1 MSEQPVKS
9 DSEIKTP
16 ITKDEEVAN
25 TTVED
30 PAEAQTVDKGK
41 GISTE
46 PVAQDISMDEAES
59 SSEDEGQE
67 VADVIAE
74 DLEED
79 NLEEIDPDNII
90 TSERRTRGRT
100 IDFAKAAEEMGPDD
114 DDDEEDDE
122 DFQAVEDEE
131 MKD

>member
-1 MSEQPVKS
+1 MAEQSVKS
-9 DSEIKTP
+9 DSDITTP
-16 ITKDEEVAN
+16 ITKDEAVAK

-30 PAEAQTVDKGK
+30 PAETQTIDKGK

-46 PVAQDISMDEAES
+46 PATQDISMDEAES

-74 DLEED
+74 DLEDD
-79 NLEEIDPDNII
+79 NLEEINPENII
-90 TSERRTRGRT
+90 TSERRTRGRKF
-100 IDFAKAAEEMGPDD
+100 DFVKAAEEMGPDD
-114 DDDEEDDE
+114 DDEEDDE
-122 DFQAVEDEE
+122 DFQSTEDEE

>member
-1 MSEQPVKS
+1 MSEQLVKS

-30 PAEAQTVDKGK
+30 PAETQTVDKGK

-46 PVAQDISMDEAES
+46 PVGQDISMDEAES

-90 TSERRTRGRT
+90 TSKRRTRGRT

-114 DDDEEDDE
+114 DDEEDDE
-122 DFQAVEDEE
+122 DFLAVEDEE